1 MDGFTLAA
9 FVCYLVT
16 IVFALY
22 VGFMYLL
29 KPRFFAY
36 HEWVLGKKWEELDL
50 KLQTLIL
57 AFMKGIGGAIIA
69 LGLAILAMT
78 FFAFLS
84 GDMWSYFAIP
94 LVSLI
99 GWGIWLYLM
108 LFERGKTGAKAPLFV
123 PITGIA
129 LILVGSILSLFQ

>member
-16 IVFALY
+16 VVFALY

-29 KPRFFAY
+29 KPKFFTY
-36 HEWVLGKKWEELDL
+36 HEWVLGKKWEELDF
-50 KLQTLIL
+50 KLQTLIV
-57 AFMKGIGGAIIA
+57 AFMRGIGGAIVA
-69 LGLAILAMT
+69 LGMAILAMVI
-78 FFAFLS
+78 FAFLS
-84 GDMWSYFAIP
+84 GEMWSYFAIP

-108 LFERGKTGAKAPLFV
+108 LFQRRKTGAKAPLFV
-123 PITGIA
+123 PIIGIA
-129 LILVGSILSLFQ
+129 LILAGSILSLFQ